1 MAKQRAARRTKHPL
15 VQTYKGVTPY
25 LTKDRS
31 VIRELMHPGT
41 HGNAAQSLA
50 EAVIPGGARTLLH
63 RHHITEELYHVTHG
77 SGVMTLGDKS
87 FRVSEGDTICILP
100 GTQHCIEADATQNLH
115 ILCCCS
121 PAYAHDDT
129 ELLEGEHASTLNA
142 PRVVEMRKMLGLSQS
157 AFWGRLKV
165 MQSGGSRYETG
176 REIPPTVMAMLRL
189 IYDPEEEARTF
200 LARLREP
207 CRRLGKVDHK
217 AVNAVSDGPGAQALR
232 TTLGL
237 SQTVFWDLLG
247 IKQPS
252 GSRYEAGEEM
262 PAGAATLIRLLFLR
276 EGAAIKLL
284 AELRA

>member
-1 MAKQRAARRTKHPL
+1 MSNSRKRRSSRLMVQPYAA
-15 VQTYKGVTPY
+15 VTPY

-41 HGNAAQSLA
+41 HGVTAQSLA
-50 EAVIPGGARTLLH
+50 EAIIPGGARTLLH
-63 RHHITEELYHVTHG
+63 RHQVTEELYHVTHG
-77 SGVMTLGDKS
+77 SGIMTLGDES
-87 FRVSEGDTICILP
+87 FPISEGDTICIRP
-100 GTQHCIEADATQNLH
+100 GTPHCIEADAAQDLH

-121 PAYAHDDT
+121 PAYAHEDT
-129 ELLEGEHASTLNA
+129 EILEGDPIEPPDATEIA
-142 PRVVEMRKMLGLSQS
+142 EVRKMLGLSQA
-157 AFWGRLKV
+157 AFWGRLSV
-165 MQSGGSRYETG
+165 TQSGGSRYEAG

-189 IYDPEEEARTF
+189 IYDPEEEARAF
-200 LARLREP
+200 LDGLREP
-207 CRRLGKVDHK
+207 CRRLGRVDHK
-217 AVNAVSDGPGAQALR
+217 AVNAVSDGPAAGALR

-237 SQTVFWDLLG
+237 SQAAFWDLLD

-262 PAGAATLIRLLFLR
+262 PVGAATLLRLLFLS